1 MLIHKDLKGSAGG
14 AEHTALGG
22 LLAVGN
28 EFMTDRNETS
38 EVQRSG
44 EFATMTRREGG
55 FVQLVTMFESAEGR
69 GPRGAL
75 LDDKQTYAQRSEKD
89 PYGTKHRS
97 RLLTAAFDTYA
108 GEQDFEPVARSMSRL
123 PRFVQAQA
131 SHRDGRP
138 EAIDYAT
145 KNGRRRLF
153 SLGDGKLALVREL
166 SDPDDTRYFMG
177 VDQLGGSYRR
187 SRVTGVELVKVD
199 ADTGSFQ
206 GVLFRFDVHSGLGFD
221 PGSGSMF
228 QPGFRV
234 ESTRDDLGLY
244 DATRIFTPR
253 VGYMWGRR
261 LSNANLSADPSATYG
276 IAEPALAS
284 DGGRDY
290 LSIVAV
296 HGLPANSPD
305 LQTSLL
311 TSLTCSYTSP
321 GGEVGQSTIALPPM
335 LAGAGRFYSAR
346 AIELVRVS
354 PTNLVLRVDVTA
366 QSINTG
372 DAPQPGIAKAIY
384 WSGDNGRSWALL
396 DQSPLVGDVEVPYL
410 GPVMARGDGTGLM
423 SVGMNR
429 LDVSGMPASIP
440 LFSVS
445 ATGFARVGEYLR
457 SRLND
462 GLWQETTSSPF
473 SPIPYHEAGASGGV
487 RVDKKELLWVQI
499 DPNWCEFGIGP
510 GGAPAQ
516 MLANPAS
523 RAMLLVSDDDGV
535 TWQRRFLPAEL
546 PQNVGFCVGINRGTL
561 MLPVYSPRKLT
572 DDDELKPLSVTFYLS
587 KDGGVKWTKARRK
600 LTLPDAAF
608 VDGWVLKGTNAYQLA
623 EIANDINRG
632 ELFPVVSVRDSEGAP
647 LPINP
652 SRPWL
657 ADHKKTR
664 PSNG

>member
-1 MLIHKDLKGSAGG
+1 MLIHKDLKGNAGG

-22 LLAVGN
+22 LLSVGN

-44 EFATMTRREGG
+44 EFVTMTRREGG
-55 FVQLVTMFESAEGR
+55 FVQLVTMFESADGR
-69 GPRGAL
+69 GPRGAI
-75 LDDKQTYAQRSEKD
+75 LDDRQTYAQRDEKD

-108 GEQDFEPVARSMSRL
+108 GEQDFETVARPMSRL

-131 SHRDGRP
+131 SHRDQRP

-145 KNGRRRLF
+145 KYGRRRLF

-177 VDQLGGSYRR
+177 VDLLGGSYRR

-228 QPGFRV
+228 QPGYRV
-234 ESTRDDLGLY
+234 ESARDDLGLY

-253 VGYMWGRR
+253 VGFMWGRR
-261 LSNANLSADPSATYG
+261 LGNAYLSADPSATYG

-284 DGGRDY
+284 DGGKDY
-290 LSIVAV
+290 MSIVAV

-305 LQTSLL
+305 LRTSLL
-311 TSLTCSYTSP
+311 TSLTCTYTVP
-321 GGEVGQSTIALPPM
+321 GGVEHSRIVFPPYSS
-335 LAGAGRFYSAR
+335 GAGRFYSAR

-396 DQSPLVGDVEVPYL
+396 DQSPLLLGSVEGSYP

-429 LDVSGMPASIP
+429 FGVSGMPASIP
-440 LFSVS
+440 LFAVS
-445 ATGFARVGEYLR
+445 AAGFVRVGEYLR
-457 SRLND
+457 SRMNE
-462 GLWQETTSSPF
+462 GLWQETTSSAF
-473 SPIPYHEAGASGGV
+473 SPIPYHEVGASGGV
-487 RVDKKELLWVQI
+487 RVDKKELLWVQL
-499 DPNWCEFGIGP
+499 DPNWCELGIGR

-535 TWQRRFLPAEL
+535 TWTRRFLPADL
-546 PQNVGFCVGINRGTL
+546 PQNVGFCVGIDRNTL
-561 MLPVYSPRKLT
+561 MVPVYGPRKLT
-572 DDDELKPLSVTFYLS
+572 DNDELKPVSVTFYVS
-587 KDGGVKWTKARRK
+587 KDGGVKWTKAKRK
-600 LTLPDAAF
+600 VTLPDAAF
-608 VDGWVLKGTNAYQLA
+608 VDGWVLKGTVEYQLA

-632 ELFPVVSVRDSEGAP
+632 ELFPVVSVRDIEGAP